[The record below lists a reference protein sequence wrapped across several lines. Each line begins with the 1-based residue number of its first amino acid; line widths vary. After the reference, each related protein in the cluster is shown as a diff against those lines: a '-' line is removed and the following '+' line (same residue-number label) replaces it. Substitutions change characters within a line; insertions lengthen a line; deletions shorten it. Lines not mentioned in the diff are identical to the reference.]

1 MLKHTGGLAGAA
13 RVVLAIGSDTSA
25 IPEAERRAYKA
36 RFPMFK
42 CKINNDVGIR
52 SEEDTDKG
60 SLVKYLPIS
69 SVGKGEGTGTP
80 L

>member
-1 MLKHTGGLAGAA
+1 M
-13 RVVLAIGSDTSA
+13 LAIGSDARA
-25 IPEAERRAYKA
+25 IPEAERAAYKA
-36 RFPMFK
+36 HFPMFQ
-42 CKINNDVGIR
+42 CTINNVGIR

-69 SVGKGEGTGTP
+69 SIGKGEGSSTP